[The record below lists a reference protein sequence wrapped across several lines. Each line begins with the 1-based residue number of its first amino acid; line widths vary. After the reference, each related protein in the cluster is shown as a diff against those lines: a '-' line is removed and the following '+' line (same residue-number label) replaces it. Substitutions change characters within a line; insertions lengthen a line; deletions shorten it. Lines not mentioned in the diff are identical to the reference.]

1 VQTVKT
7 AAIVVLLMTVMYAA
21 YTSLTTP
28 PDSLPPEISELV
40 IDEGGFDIESGLP
53 DSLATL
59 DVDTGTP
66 QPTTFANS
74 ADAPTFGASFD
85 DTAVSSPESYS
96 FDDGVSAQL
105 SDAEK
110 GSDLTVRQPGEEENR
125 QRTSVQASLASAT
138 SRSGSTPRGTS
149 TPVDYPSTG
158 MSFELP
164 SPESTVGPNGE
175 ASGTDSAMMANEPTV
190 DIEEERSSVELS
202 NTNGSSSAELASAQ
216 PNRGLA
222 NAIQTADAQYASD
235 QRKEALTTLS
245 LFYNTP
251 NLSQTER
258 AEMLGRL
265 DALAAEVVYSKQH
278 LLEQPY
284 RVGHHE
290 TLMQIA
296 VRYEVPWQLLANI
309 NAIED
314 PITVLPGTELKVVRG
329 PFRAEVNL
337 TTQEL
342 TLFLGDLYAGRFPIA
357 VGTDPAPKAGTF
369 TVQDKQAERTFYD
382 ANGSS
387 VPAGDPNNPYGTL
400 WLDLGSQLCIHGSPY
415 ATKPSPHGCIS
426 VASDYADDLY
436 GILTQGSSV
445 TIRR

>member
-1 VQTVKT
+1 MQTVKT

-28 PDSLPPEISELV
+28 PDSLPPEISKLV

-53 DSLATL
+53 DSLAAL
-59 DVDTGTP
+59 DVDPGTP
-66 QPTTFANS
+66 QPSTFADS
-74 ADAPTFGASFD
+74 EEIPTFGASFD
-85 DTAVSSPESYS
+85 DSIESSTETYT
-96 FDDGVSAQL
+96 FDEGVSAQL
-105 SDAEK
+105 SDAEQ

-125 QRTSVQASLASAT
+125 PRASVQASLASAT
-138 SRSGSTPRGTS
+138 SRSGSTPTGTS
-149 TPVDYPSTG
+149 TPIEYPSTG

-164 SPESTVGPNGE
+164 MPDAPDGSNGDPIGIDSTP
-175 ASGTDSAMMANEPTV
+175 MANLPPV
-190 DIEEERSSVELS
+190 DIEQEQSSVERS
-202 NTNGSSSAELASAQ
+202 NPSDSALAEQVSAK

-222 NAIQTADAQYASD
+222 NAIQTADAQYAAD
-235 QRKEALTTLS
+235 QRKEALATLS

-258 AEMLGRL
+258 SEMLGRL
-265 DALAAEVVYSKQH
+265 DALAAEVIYSKQH

-309 NAIED
+309 NGVDD

-337 TTQEL
+337 STQEL

-357 VGTDPAPKAGTF
+357 VGNDPTPKAGTF
-369 TVQDKQAERTFYD
+369 TIQDKQAERTFYD
-382 ANGSS
+382 ANGNS

-415 ATKPSPHGCIS
+415 ATKPTPHGCIS